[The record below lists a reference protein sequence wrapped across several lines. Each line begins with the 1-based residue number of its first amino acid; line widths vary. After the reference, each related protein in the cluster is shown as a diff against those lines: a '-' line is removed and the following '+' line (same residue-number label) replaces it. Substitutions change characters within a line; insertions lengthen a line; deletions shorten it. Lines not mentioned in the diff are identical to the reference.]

1 MEKTINNSLIFLLLL
16 ILNISCGSS
25 PKLYRLDNE
34 NRVSSGKISDSVF
47 IELKQFLAS
56 TNSTVKDT
64 IFIKYD
70 YNYETCWNRLDEQND
85 DYIRKI
91 ISGRQ
96 QTVIKHLKLRPEIS
110 IFNFREPGNN
120 VNKIKKWDDS
130 IIIDNNKTLFNL
142 LFSKRSTCGNSIMIM
157 PDRQFIFIRSDSHS
171 DILELTQNDIKDI
184 LNQPKKVKT

>member
-1 MEKTINNSLIFLLLL
+1 MKKIINNFLIFLVILT
-16 ILNISCGSS
+16 LNISCGSS
-25 PKLYRLDNE
+25 SKLYRLENK
-34 NRVSSGKISDSVF
+34 NRVSSGKISDSEF
-47 IELKQFLAS
+47 ADLKRFLAS
-56 TNSTVKDT
+56 TNSRVKDT
-64 IFIKYD
+64 ILIKYD

-96 QTVIKHLKLRPEIS
+96 QTVINHLKLRPEIS

-142 LFSKRSTCGNSIMIM
+142 LFSQSSTCGNSIMIM

-171 DILELTQNDIKDI
+171 DILELTQNDINDI
-184 LNQPKKVKT
+184 LNQPKK